1 MHQRKFEEAL
11 RQFHPRPTAVCCEN
25 LLAMLKA
32 MPPRMPCLMRALE
45 YQSTP
50 ISNAEHFFGKLEAQR
65 QPMRHKRYEY
75 TGSSPQN
82 QP

>member
-32 MPPRMPCLMRALE
+32 MQCGRALPCLMSALE

-50 ISNAEHFFGKLEAQR
+50 ISKAEHCASEARGTTAANATQTLRVHR
-65 QPMRHKRYEY
+65 Q
-75 TGSSPQN
+75 
-82 QP
+82 